1 MAKRKDIVK
10 IKAGVVYNNKTKD
23 SYESLNDAI
32 AEEARCGCGYD
43 CCAKEFRLR
52 DKTTDEIVSLY
63 FDNGGVFVRFENGDV
78 EELVFASQTPNEE

>member
-10 IKAGVVYNNKTKD
+10 IKTGIVYNDKTKK

-43 CCAKEFRLR
+43 CCSKEFRLR

-63 FDNGGVFVRFENGDV
+63 FDNGGVFVRFENGEV
-78 EELVFASQTPNEE
+78 EELAFVSNIPDEG